1 MTADSTPVVV
11 MASTKGGVGK
21 TTLAFCLASE
31 VASRLPGGAG
41 GVACI
46 DADPN
51 LTLERAFR
59 IAGSPGVRVFQATG
73 ETLLEVLREARQD
86 SALAVIDLEGS
97 ANQAMLYACG
107 KADVVLI
114 PAQPSRYD
122 VIEAVKTAG
131 VVRQAADLVGREIP
145 YRVILSR
152 TPVLRQRVAE
162 HSRSQFARAGL
173 GLLEVELVHRTA
185 FQQMT
190 YTGQPPFVTSPDGG
204 AARNVTAI
212 ADEVAAMIGLPLG
225 SRHLQEDQGQGEG
238 ALAEAQT

>member
-31 VASRLPGGAG
+31 VASRLPGSAG

-59 IAGSPGVRVFQATG
+59 IAGSPGVRVSQATG
-73 ETLLEVLREARQD
+73 ETLLEVLRQARQD
-86 SALAVIDLEGS
+86 SALVVIDLEGS

-212 ADEVAAMIGLPLG
+212 ADEVAALIGLPLG
-225 SRHLQEDQGQGEG
+225 SRHLREDRGQGED

>member
-1 MTADSTPVVV
+1 MAEDSTPVVV

-31 VASRLPGGAG
+31 VASRLPGQREH
-41 GVACI
+41 VACI

-51 LTLERAFR
+51 LTLDRAFR
-59 IAGSPGVRVFQATG
+59 IAGFPGIQVVPATG
-73 ETLLEVLREARQD
+73 ESLLDVLREARQA
-86 SALAVIDLEGS
+86 SALVVIDLEGS

-152 TPVLRQRVAE
+152 TPVLRQRVAD
-162 HSRSQFARAGL
+162 HSRAQFARAGL

-190 YTGQPPFVTSPDGG
+190 YTGQPPFVTHPEGG

-212 ADEVAAMIGLPLG
+212 ADEIAALVGLRLG
-225 SRHLQEDQGQGEG
+225 ARPMRDDRMHDAA
-238 ALAEAQT
+238 ALAEARA